1 MNVRRILA
9 FLFFAMPLGAQT
21 SEPFLSFPAP
31 YDAGRLQWSAG
42 LSLAIMPRAVVEEEI
57 RQIPMID
64 ASVRYGLPSGLSLT
78 GAFSTIYLTNV
89 ATAGLHWSFAL
100 GDVQASIGDNVS
112 YWFGTAT
119 MQGFD
124 TQVMGLVTVPGVSAG
139 MDLDGSLV
147 TLRSELLVPIA
158 QHTYFGSA
166 SVGRVKPEIAGVVQ
180 SVTLEQDL
188 WRGTFLSFEFRA
200 HYARPNY
207 QLWLAFAVQDRWLFY
222 PEIRTAFLF

>member
-1 MNVRRILA
+1 MIVRRIVIVLSLVTPLLA
-9 FLFFAMPLGAQT
+9 Q
-21 SEPFLSFPAP
+21 SSVPFLSFPSSYAS
-31 YDAGRLQWSAG
+31 GRVQWSIGA
-42 LSLAIMPRAVVEEEI
+42 SLAIMPRAVVEEEI

-64 ASVRYGLPSGLSLT
+64 ANVRYGLFDAVSLT
-78 GAFSTIYLTNV
+78 GSFSTIYLTNV
-89 ATAGLHWSFAL
+89 ATAGLHWTFSL
-100 GDVQASIGDNVS
+100 GDVHASIGDNVS

-139 MDLDGSLV
+139 MDFDGSLV
-147 TLRSELLVPIA
+147 TLRSELLVPIS

-166 SVGRVKPEIAGVVQ
+166 SVGRVKPEIAGIVE
-180 SVTLEQDL
+180 SITLEQDL
-188 WRGTFLSFEFRA
+188 WHGTFLSFEFRG